1 MVGDWTSQDP
11 DTTEM
16 LMRYERAGV
25 PMYLWFPPGTSA
37 GEGRLPP
44 QILTPGIIEEAI
56 TG

>member
-1 MVGDWTSQDP
+1 MVSDWTSQDP

-16 LMRYERAGV
+16 LIRYERAGV
-25 PMYLWFPPGTSA
+25 PMYLRFPPGTSA
-37 GEGRLPP
+37 GEGRLLP